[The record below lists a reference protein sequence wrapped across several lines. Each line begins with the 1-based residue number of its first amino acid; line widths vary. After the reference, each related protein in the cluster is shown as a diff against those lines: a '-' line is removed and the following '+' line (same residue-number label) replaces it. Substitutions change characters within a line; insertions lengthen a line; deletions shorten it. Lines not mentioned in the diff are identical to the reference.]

1 MVERAAE
8 TMTSKVERRLS
19 RLADDRT
26 VYTGRGHHA
35 CLEVQGE
42 LPMLLRS
49 PGAD

>member
-35 CLEVQGE
+35 CLEVQDK
-42 LPMLLRS
+42 LPMVLDW